1 MLVKHSAWHTVSS
14 QYLEVIIIIAI
25 IIWGGTLRHIFE
37 IRILL
42 KVLFIKL
49 CQLNYARG
57 IFF

>member
-37 IRILL
+37 ILILL